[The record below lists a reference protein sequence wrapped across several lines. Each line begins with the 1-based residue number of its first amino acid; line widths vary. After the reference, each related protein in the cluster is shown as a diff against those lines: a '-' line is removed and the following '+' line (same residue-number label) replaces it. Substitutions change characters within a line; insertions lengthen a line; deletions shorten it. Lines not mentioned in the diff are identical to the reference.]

1 MISAKGRIAC
11 QGAACAKAFEI
22 KAPQKAQSTSDA
34 YLSVDEELERLEN
47 GLARAK
53 EELEALYQKALTDL
67 GEEQAQIFEMQGMML
82 DDPDLADGMRDLVKK
97 GAISASKAALLVG
110 EEQARAFEALDDPY
124 MKERALDVRDV
135 SQRVSRAVE
144 GASNVTI
151 SEPCIIVADDLTPS
165 QTVAFDRKFILGMI
179 LRHGAMNSHAAILA
193 RTMNIPTLIGAQL
206 PESGTLDGKM
216 IALDAVHGVFY
227 AEPTD
232 EIISEVQTLKDNFHV
247 RRLRLLGLRGKAS
260 ITPQGHVIKTYANIG
275 RPDDVEMVLENDAEG
290 IGLFRSEFLFL
301 ERDDFP
307 SENEQYKAYSKVAQ
321 ALNGKLVVIRTLDI
335 GADKQAHYFNLPHEE
350 NPALGMRAIR
360 ICLTRPQI
368 FKTQLRAIFRASACG
383 NVAMMFPM
391 ITCPEE
397 VLDCLKICD
406 EVEEEL
412 KAENIAEDCISVTEY
427 KEDNN
432 FIKITP
438 KDSARH
444 YIVSL
449 ITEMFN
455 KGFVNVLVG
464 TQALLGEGWD
474 APSINSLI
482 LSSTVS
488 SYMLSNQMR
497 GRAIRIDKNNPD
509 KVSNI
514 WHLASI
520 QIPKLEDITD
530 NNIFAPTVTSNEMD
544 SLNAGLYDLMQLGK
558 RFEGFEA
565 PSYFYNHEIVNGI
578 DRVFSLKEFQ
588 MLNTLGEKRLFQNLN
603 GKIMS
608 LAKNREQTKQWWQKS
623 LNLGYNNSYMRLR
636 TGVDVARLT
645 AKTLCYSG
653 YKAILFSIIGI
664 LFAVFYFLIEFSVM
678 VAFIVFI
685 IGTLLAFI
693 YVAYHYLRT
702 GTVESIIKQIAI
714 VHLETLSYLGYINTS
729 LKKVGIH
736 VDSTELSVFVDCEN
750 LPTEENNLLIN
761 SMKEFLDPIEN
772 PRYVLIKKDK
782 FAKFINQTDYFAIP
796 AIFSSKKKD
805 VQVFEK
811 LWMKYIGPC
820 ECVYTRN
827 LEGRKILLKAR
838 NLAFSSLKRNKSK
851 KLSKWQ

>member
-193 RTMNIPTLIGAQL
+193 RTMNIPTLIGADL
-206 PESGTLDGKM
+206 PKSGTLDGKM

-412 KAENIAEDCISVTEY
+412 KAENIAY
-427 KEDNN
+427 KRPQIGIMIE
-432 FIKITP
+432 TP
-438 KDSARH
+438 AA
-444 YIVSL
+444 
-449 ITEMFN
+449 
-455 KGFVNVLVG
+455 VLLASELAKLVDFFSVG
-464 TQALLGEGWD
+464 TNDLLQYTAALDRQNQDLGKFYNPHHKALLK
-474 APSINSLI
+474 SL
-482 LSSTVS
+482 
-488 SYMLSNQMR
+488 
-497 GRAIRIDKNNPD
+497 
-509 KVSNI
+509 
-514 WHLASI
+514 
-520 QIPKLEDITD
+520 
-530 NNIFAPTVTSNEMD
+530 
-544 SLNAGLYDLMQLGK
+544 
-558 RFEGFEA
+558 
-565 PSYFYNHEIVNGI
+565 EIIVKAAHDNGI
-578 DRVFSLKEFQ
+578 WAGICGELGGDLSLTDYFIE
-588 MLNTLGEKRLFQNLN
+588 LGF
-603 GKIMS
+603 
-608 LAKNREQTKQWWQKS
+608 
-623 LNLGYNNSYMRLR
+623 
-636 TGVDVARLT
+636 D
-645 AKTLCYSG
+645 
-653 YKAILFSIIGI
+653 
-664 LFAVFYFLIEFSVM
+664 
-678 VAFIVFI
+678 
-685 IGTLLAFI
+685 
-693 YVAYHYLRT
+693 
-702 GTVESIIKQIAI
+702 
-714 VHLETLSYLGYINTS
+714 
-729 LKKVGIH
+729 
-736 VDSTELSVFVDCEN
+736 ELSVT
-750 LPTEENNLLIN
+750 PGLI
-761 SMKEFLDPIEN
+761 
-772 PRYVLIKKDK
+772 
-782 FAKFINQTDYFAIP
+782 
-796 AIFSSKKKD
+796 
-805 VQVFEK
+805 
-811 LWMKYIGPC
+811 
-820 ECVYTRN
+820 
-827 LEGRKILLKAR
+827 LELREKILLSKAICQ
-838 NLAFSSLKRNKSK
+838 NPLVK
-851 KLSKWQ
+851 KIKGDFCESGNYS

>member
-1 MISAKGRIAC
+1 
-11 QGAACAKAFEI
+11 
-22 KAPQKAQSTSDA
+22 
-34 YLSVDEELERLEN
+34 
-47 GLARAK
+47 
-53 EELEALYQKALTDL
+53 
-67 GEEQAQIFEMQGMML
+67 
-82 DDPDLADGMRDLVKK
+82 
-97 GAISASKAALLVG
+97 
-110 EEQARAFEALDDPY
+110 
-124 MKERALDVRDV
+124 
-135 SQRVSRAVE
+135 
-144 GASNVTI
+144 
-151 SEPCIIVADDLTPS
+151 
-165 QTVAFDRKFILGMI
+165 
-179 LRHGAMNSHAAILA
+179 
-193 RTMNIPTLIGAQL
+193 
-206 PESGTLDGKM
+206 
-216 IALDAVHGVFY
+216 
-227 AEPTD
+227 
-232 EIISEVQTLKDNFHV
+232 
-247 RRLRLLGLRGKAS
+247 
-260 ITPQGHVIKTYANIG
+260 
-275 RPDDVEMVLENDAEG
+275 
-290 IGLFRSEFLFL
+290 
-301 ERDDFP
+301 
-307 SENEQYKAYSKVAQ
+307 
-321 ALNGKLVVIRTLDI
+321 
-335 GADKQAHYFNLPHEE
+335 
-350 NPALGMRAIR
+350 
-360 ICLTRPQI
+360 
-368 FKTQLRAIFRASACG
+368 
-383 NVAMMFPM
+383 
-391 ITCPEE
+391 
-397 VLDCLKICD
+397 
-406 EVEEEL
+406 
-412 KAENIAEDCISVTEY
+412 
-427 KEDNN
+427 
-432 FIKITP
+432 
-438 KDSARH
+438 
-444 YIVSL
+444 
-449 ITEMFN
+449 MFN

-772 PRYVLIKKDK
+772 PRYVLIKK
-782 FAKFINQTDYFAIP
+782 
-796 AIFSSKKKD
+796 
-805 VQVFEK
+805 
-811 LWMKYIGPC
+811 G
-820 ECVYTRN
+820 
-827 LEGRKILLKAR
+827 
-838 NLAFSSLKRNKSK
+838 
-851 KLSKWQ
+851 